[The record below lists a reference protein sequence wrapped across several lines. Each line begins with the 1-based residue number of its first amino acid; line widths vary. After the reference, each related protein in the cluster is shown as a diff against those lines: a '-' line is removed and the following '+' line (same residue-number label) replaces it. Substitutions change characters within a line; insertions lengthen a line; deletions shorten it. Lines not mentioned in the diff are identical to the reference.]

1 MLIKANSKMS
11 NSSEQLWTDFVLGD
25 MNAFRKI
32 YETHYE
38 LLYNFGLKYLNKEE
52 TEDNIQSLFLHL
64 LQNRTSIGKIIE
76 IKAYLFISLRNNI
89 FKILKKKYNK
99 VPLSDS
105 ELLLIE
111 VEPEPKDD
119 LINEVINFI
128 KKLSPREN
136 QIVQM
141 KYIEGYKNMEIA
153 KILEIDYQTVRN
165 ILVNAMKKMRQ
176 IPYYS

>member
-1 MLIKANSKMS
+1 MS
-11 NSSEQLWTDFVLGD
+11 NSSEQLWIDFVSGD
-25 MNAFRKI
+25 MNAFRQI

-38 LLYNFGLKYLNKEE
+38 LLYNFGLRYLDKEE
-52 TEDNIQSLFLHL
+52 TEDSIQSLFLYL

-76 IKAYLFISLRNNI
+76 IKAYLYISLRNNI
-89 FKILKKKYNK
+89 FKILKKKYHK
-99 VPLSDS
+99 VSISDT
-105 ELLLIE
+105 ELILIE
-111 VEPEPKDD
+111 EEPEQKDQ
-119 LINEVINFI
+119 LINDVINFI

-141 KYIEGYKNMEIA
+141 KYFEGYKNMEIA